1 MIVFC
6 HHGRIITTRF
16 TFEED
21 LGHGNGIKT
30 FSFTHLKNKMLVL
43 TSCITDL
50 LIQWRSLASGTEI
63 QFLGLFGHRRGQKL
77 LCHVQ

>member
-43 TSCITDL
+43 TSSPAKVYNRPADPVEVTRL
-50 LIQWRSLASGTEI
+50 WN
-63 QFLGLFGHRRGQKL
+63 
-77 LCHVQ
+77 